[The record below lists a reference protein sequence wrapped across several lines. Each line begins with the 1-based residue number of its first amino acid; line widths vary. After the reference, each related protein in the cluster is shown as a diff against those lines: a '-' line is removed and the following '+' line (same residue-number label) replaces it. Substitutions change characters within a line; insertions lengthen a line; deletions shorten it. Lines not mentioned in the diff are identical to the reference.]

1 MLDFIKSKKYIII
14 DSMLFQKPEVDVER
28 HAEMRMRRVFPV
40 SLEGSIKASYE
51 EALKKLK
58 EATELER
65 QAYQLTMERAIL
77 EHRLSIWDWL
87 GKNFDQLS
95 RALTSGSY
103 EDAKSLIEQIRQEAQ
118 RRYQEEQQLLKQ
130 VQSGQSVSASIKTP
144 VFTGSSGGSYVSSK
158 AVSQPT
164 QPSGSLQ
171 TQPSGSSQQPPL
183 PIVLSY
189 LEGLSKRTGQTYIVS
204 AKEYGAT
211 GGYYVVTPQG
221 GMSTASPEKVLNQTY
236 QPLFFSPGSPA
247 NVPAFN
253 PFQQS
258 GFYNPFR

>member
-51 EALKKLK
+51 EALKKLR

-65 QAYQLTMERAIL
+65 QAYQLTTERAIL
-77 EHRLSIWDWL
+77 EQRLSIWDWL
-87 GKNFDQLS
+87 GKNFDQLTK
-95 RALTSGSY
+95 ALTSGNF
-103 EDAKSLIEQIRQEAQ
+103 ENAKSLIEQIQQEAQ

-130 VQSGQSVSASIKTP
+130 VQSGQSVATSIATSIKTP
-144 VFTGSSGGSYVSSK
+144 VFTGGSGSGSYVS
-158 AVSQPT
+158 SQPT
-164 QPSGSLQ
+164 QPSRSSQ
-171 TQPSGSSQQPPL
+171 TQPSGSSQDLTKQRDEL
-183 PIVLSY
+183 LKQ
-189 LEGLSKRTGQTYIVS
+189 LEQQSKQTGQTYTVP
-204 AKEYGAT
+204 AKSFGAI
-211 GGYYVVTPQG
+211 GGYYIVTPQG
-221 GMSTASPEKVLNQTY
+221 GYSSLTPNPPTQTTY
-236 QPLFFSPGSPA
+236 KPLFSPA

>member
-1 MLDFIKSKKYIII
+1 
-14 DSMLFQKPEVDVER
+14 MLFQKPEVDVER
-28 HAEMRMRRVFPV
+28 HAEMRVRRVFPI
-40 SLEGSIKASYE
+40 SLEESIKAGYE

-58 EATELER
+58 EATELEK

-95 RALTSGSY
+95 QAITTGNF
-103 EDAKSLIEQIRQEAQ
+103 ENAKSLIQSI
-118 RRYQEEQQLLKQ
+118 QEEAMKRYKEEQDLLKQ
-130 VQSGQSVSASIKTP
+130 VQSGQSVANVLRT
-144 VFTGSSGGSYVSSK
+144 FGGRNYVS
-158 AVSQPT
+158 SQPT

-171 TQPSGSSQQPPL
+171 TQPSGSSQDLVKQRDEL
-183 PIVLSY
+183 LKQ
-189 LEGLSKRTGQTYIVS
+189 LEQQSKQTSQTYVVP
-204 AKEYGAT
+204 AKSYGAT
-211 GGYYVVTPQG
+211 GGYYIVTPQG
-221 GMSTASPEKVLNQTY
+221 GYSSSVPSPPPAQITY
-236 QPLFFSPGSPA
+236 KPLFSPA

>member
-28 HAEMRMRRVFPV
+28 HVEMRMRRIFPV
-40 SLEGSIKASYE
+40 SLEGSIKESYE
-51 EALKKLK
+51 EALKKLR

-65 QAYQLTMERAIL
+65 QAYQLTMERAVL

-87 GKNFDQLS
+87 GKNFEQLS

-118 RRYQEEQQLLKQ
+118 RRLQEEQQLLKQ

-144 VFTGSSGGSYVSSK
+144 VFAGSSGGGSS
-158 AVSQPT
+158 
-164 QPSGSLQ
+164 Q
-171 TQPSGSSQQPPL
+171 TQPSGSSQTQPSGSSQDL
-183 PIVLSY
+183 IKQRDELLRQ
-189 LEGLSKRTGQTYIVS
+189 LEQQSKQTGQTYIVP
-204 AKEYGAT
+204 AKSFGAT
-211 GGYYVVTPQG
+211 GGYYIITPQG
-221 GMSTASPEKVLNQTY
+221 GYSSLVPYPPTQTTY
-236 QPLFFSPGSPA
+236 KPLFSPA
-247 NVPAFN
+247 NVPTFN